1 MLTNSYSSVW
11 ICFCHHFSLTSYCQV
26 WGFARVPQEECL
38 QTGFQECFIPFMVI
52 FTGCLGA
59 GLHQADL
66 RLPAEQHHLHHG
78 TTLRCWEVELLNVIL
93 GPSDISCC
101 PGSCETLL
109 SSSFRTR
116 PLTCSSSPCW
126 PLPPRGWVLPSPP
139 SRSLSSTSSSTTS
152 WPHHSQHHVFV
163 INIIINTIFTSIIVF
178 IIGIIIITGLS
189 TSWSQSS
196 FSSSQM
202 LRWQTHFVKNI
213 EVKPHI
219 VKTYWGDKPI
229 LFKTLRW
236 QTTHCFEYRG
246 DKPIL
251 LKHIE
256 VTNTYCL
263 EYWGDKPTL
272 SNHTLA
278 WKLQFLANLKE
289 YWDNF
294 ERGCIPKPIELLII
308 LWVQVKNI

>member
-66 RLPAEQHHLHHG
+66 RLPAEQHYLHHG

-93 GPSDISCC
+93 GPSDIFCC

-126 PLPPRGWVLPSPP
+126 PLPPRGWVLPS
-139 SRSLSSTSSSTTS
+139 SSSCRSLSSTSSSTPS

-178 IIGIIIITGLS
+178 ILGIIIITGLS

-202 LRWQTHFVKNI
+202 LRWQTHFVK
-213 EVKPHI
+213 K
-219 VKTYWGDKPI
+219 YWGENP
-229 LFKTLRW
+229 
-236 QTTHCFEYRG
+236 
-246 DKPIL
+246 
-251 LKHIE
+251 
-256 VTNTYCL
+256 YC
-263 EYWGDKPTL
+263 
-272 SNHTLA
+272 
-278 WKLQFLANLKE
+278 
-289 YWDNF
+289 
-294 ERGCIPKPIELLII
+294 
-308 LWVQVKNI
+308 